1 MPELIRWS
9 DDRLDDLWRE
19 VQGLSDMREEIIR
32 IDVRTS
38 SGATTQA
45 ECLRKLDA
53 LELRMNRRDE
63 QRLEERKAQAQE
75 RKADRRW
82 LVLTLLTVAGLI
94 IAALGI
100 FLG

>member
-45 ECLRKLDA
+45 ECLRKLEA
-53 LELRMNRRDE
+53 LELRMNLRDE

>member
-63 QRLEERKAQAQE
+63 QRLEERKSQAQE

-82 LVLTLLTVAGLI
+82 LLATLLTVAALI

>member
-45 ECLRKLDA
+45 ECLRKLEA

-63 QRLEERKAQAQE
+63 QRLEERKSQAQE

-82 LVLTLLTVAGLI
+82 LLATLLTVAALI